1 MDFSNLSNF
10 TQTQS
15 STGFEK
21 LFQKKLSSKP
31 SAFKRWLKSHSDS
44 YIYVLVPKPQT
55 LEVADGTRLNRLR
68 LLIYISDKSQD
79 ELMRIALKNNRRVL
93 FTRKPDLTLTD
104 FKVSKDKKEIE
115 LQYPEDF
122 FLDCYYASQ
131 YADLFENNLLEANKN
146 QLNKRLKDNYGSIV
160 KQKI

>member
-1 MDFSNLSNF
+1 
-10 TQTQS
+10 
-15 STGFEK
+15 
-21 LFQKKLSSKP
+21 
-31 SAFKRWLKSHSDS
+31 
-44 YIYVLVPKPQT
+44 
-55 LEVADGTRLNRLR
+55 
-68 LLIYISDKSQD
+68 
-79 ELMRIALKNNRRVL
+79 MRIALKNNRRVL

-146 QLNKRLKDNYGSIV
+146 QLNKRLKEA
-160 KQKI
+160 